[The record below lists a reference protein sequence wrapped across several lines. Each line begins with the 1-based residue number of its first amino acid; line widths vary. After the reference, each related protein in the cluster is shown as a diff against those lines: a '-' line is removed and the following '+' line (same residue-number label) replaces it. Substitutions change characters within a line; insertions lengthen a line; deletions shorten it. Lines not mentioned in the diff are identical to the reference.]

1 MDGRNTNGNEAVAH
15 ALNSCLAN
23 SYLLYLKTQ
32 NYHWNVTGP
41 NFKSLH
47 LMFEEQY
54 TDLALAIDTIAERIR
69 ALGSKAQGSFSKYSK
84 IAIIKEGDE
93 DAPANTM
100 IKDLIGDQAKI
111 IEIFQNTLKESQK
124 FNDEV
129 TASIVA
135 DRIEIHQKNSWM
147 LSASL

>member
-1 MDGRNTNGNEAVAH
+1 MSKHNVNQTLIRTLD
-15 ALNSCLAN
+15 LCLAN

-69 ALGSKAQGSFSKYSK
+69 SLGSKAPGSFAKYSK
-84 IAIIKEGDE
+84 IAVIKEGDE
-93 DAPANTM
+93 DASAVVM
-100 IKDLIGDQAKI
+100 IQNLVNDQATI
-111 IEIFQNTLKESQK
+111 ITILDNALKEAQK
-124 FNDEV
+124 SGDEV
-129 TASIVA
+129 TTGIIA
-135 DRIEIHQKNSWM
+135 DRIEIHQKNAWM